1 MDIQTPSKQKIINAI
16 IELLAEK
23 SLGAVKV
30 TEITDKS
37 GVSHQTFYRVFMDK
51 YDACE
56 CACFK
61 LLSNAA
67 QIVGV
72 NSTVK
77 EHTVCTLNIVK
88 TNKRFFKR
96 LLSEP
101 DGVNV
106 VKSTLIRL
114 SEEFIDFRSNPPIM
128 SSWIFCLQEWS
139 KENFSTPIDDIYYR
153 ILSCYP
159 VEEVVFGQELF
170 KVLEKYG
177 NYTMNELN
185 SAVNSRTIKKNTY

>member
-23 SLGAVKV
+23 SLGAIKV
-30 TEITDKS
+30 SEITVKS
-37 GVSHQTFYRVFMDK
+37 GVSNQTFYRVFMDK

-77 EHTVCTLNIVK
+77 EHTACTLNIVK
-88 TNKRFFKR
+88 TNKKFFRR

-101 DGVNV
+101 DGIDVL
-106 VKSTLIRL
+106 KKTLVRL
-114 SEEFIDFRSNPPIM
+114 SEEFIEFHSNPPIM

-139 KENFSTPIDDIYYR
+139 KNNFTTPIDDVYIR

-159 VEEVVFGQELF
+159 VDEVVFGEELY

-185 SAVNSRTIKKNTY
+185 TAVNARRPKKNT